1 MGKGSAPRPYS
12 IDHNTFS
19 SNWDAIFK
27 KEKNSDDVSPHA
39 YEYELNKSTG
49 EIEKTFK
56 EGISKP
62 NQGQFDGRKVTDTIN
77 ISETSEGKL
86 SSSTSGGEME

>member
-12 IDHNTFS
+12 VDQDTFTN
-19 SNWDAIFK
+19 NWDAIFK

-56 EGISKP
+56 AGISKP
-62 NQGQFDGRKVTDTIN
+62 NQGQFDGKQVTDTAN
-77 ISETSEGKL
+77 TSKTSEGKL
-86 SSSTSGGEME
+86 SSSTGGGEME